1 MVLWA
6 GARSKFLQLM
16 IINKTHSGYEFL
28 TYTNDGGFLVRLI
41 LSDTGAETLHTV
53 SVRVPFSI
61 KPVKLKRGTI
71 KKAVGEEHW
80 HDFIQLKK
88 RSFKT
93 MLS

>member
-1 MVLWA
+1 
-6 GARSKFLQLM
+6 M
-16 IINKTHSGYEFL
+16 IVNKTDTGYEFL
-28 TYTNDGGFLVRLI
+28 TYTRGGGFLIRLI
-41 LSDTGAETLHTV
+41 LSDTGEESLHTV